1 MFTLNVRKQGNMKLR
16 NIRLRKGLS
25 GTNIPAYMPGASA
38 KKKKVPYHWH
48 QNEEQEP
55 KSYKGKAICSA
66 SILLADHSNFRKTLN
81 LVRSLNNACVE

>member
-1 MFTLNVRKQGNMKLR
+1 MFTLNVRKQRKMKLR
-16 NIRLRKGLS
+16 NIRLGRKGLP
-25 GTNIPAYMPGASA
+25 GTNIQAYMHRASA

-81 LVRSLNNACVE
+81 LVRSLP